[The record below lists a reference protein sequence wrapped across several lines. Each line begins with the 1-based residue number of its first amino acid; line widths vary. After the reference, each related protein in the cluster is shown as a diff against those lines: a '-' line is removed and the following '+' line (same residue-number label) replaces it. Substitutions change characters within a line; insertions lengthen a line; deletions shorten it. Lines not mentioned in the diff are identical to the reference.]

1 MLLPLVFLILEI
13 MRNVVT
19 LFLLLFI
26 AVMPIFGQT
35 FGEQDSTIIQA
46 LNKPKTGEGIVII
59 HQSKSIAGLL
69 GSRSWNNSKE
79 PLTQEGY
86 RVQVFSGNSQNKSK
100 NEAFYKEG
108 KVKSMFPE
116 IETYVT
122 FKSPFWRLRIGNYRS
137 FEEADQTMRKLKR
150 AFPEFGKEM
159 YVVKD
164 EIKIEF

>member
-1 MLLPLVFLILEI
+1 

-19 LFLLLFI
+19 LFLLLLI
-26 AVMPIFGQT
+26 SVMPIFGQT
-35 FGEQDSTIIQA
+35 FGEQDSTILQM
-46 LNKPKTGEGIVII
+46 LNQTKFGKGIVII
-59 HQSKSIAGLL
+59 HQSDAIAGLL
-69 GSRSWNNSKE
+69 GSRSWNKSKE
-79 PLTQEGY
+79 PFTQEGY

-100 NEAFYKEG
+100 SEAFYKEG

-116 IETYVT
+116 LETYVT
-122 FKSPFWRLRIGNYRS
+122 FKSPFWRLRIGDYRS
-137 FEEADQTMRKLKR
+137 YEEADQMMRRLKR

>member
-1 MLLPLVFLILEI
+1 

-35 FGEQDSTIIQA
+35 YGEQDSTILHA
-46 LNKPKTGEGIVII
+46 LSAPKIGQGIVVIN
-59 HQSKSIAGLL
+59 QSNAITGLI
-69 GSRSWNNSKE
+69 GTRSLNRSKE
-79 PLTQEGY
+79 PYTQAGY
-86 RVQVFSGNSQNKSK
+86 RVQVFSGNNQNKSK
-100 NEAFYKEG
+100 DEAFYKESR
-108 KVKSMFPE
+108 VKSMFPE
-116 IETYVT
+116 TETYVT
-122 FKSPFWRLRIGNYRS
+122 FKSPFWRLRIGNFRN

-150 AFPEFGKEM
+150 AFPQFGKEM